1 MFINNCINKVWKH
14 FIYLL
19 IFNTFFKRRNASEWY
34 PLSLLL
40 IKSFKKT
47 RCWVSN
53 EINNRCTIS
62 NQGYSVT
69 VGLYFHTNGFFIRP
83 LYLLYLVKRKD
94 KYKTGWHISVILSQF
109 NRHLYGLFFYLSKFV
124 ICYPQT
130 QCTDYL
136 VLVFNTYLYI
146 WNWAPILKYYIH
158 FVIKSRNI

>member
-69 VGLYFHTNGFFIRP
+69 VGLYFHTNGFFIRS

-109 NRHLYGLFFYLSKFV
+109 NRHLYGLFFIYQNLLFV
-124 ICYPQT
+124 THRHNVRI
-130 QCTDYL
+130 
-136 VLVFNTYLYI
+136 I
-146 WNWAPILKYYIH
+146 WRWFLILISIYEIEHQY
-158 FVIKSRNI
+158 